1 MKKELKMV
9 LKEGIKLVTVE
20 TVTNGVSTS
29 LTIAH
34 DSLDWDEDSFVQ
46 IVGKDVSEV
55 IKIQGASIEEFL
67 RRMESVQT
75 LKYRFSKN
83 NHQIVEVIA
92 VK

>member
-20 TVTNGVSTS
+20 TVTNGISTS

-34 DSLDWDEDSFVQ
+34 ESLDWDEDRFVQ

-55 IKIQGASIEEFL
+55 IKVQGASIEEFL
-67 RRMESVQT
+67 NRMESVQT

-83 NHQIVEVIA
+83 NHQIVEVLA